1 MGGKQKWTIADEVLK
16 ESFRTLGI
24 DVLYFP
30 LFKKNA
36 IERLNDIADSYEPE
50 QDDINSSIELAG
62 EWVKI
67 YAEQIKL
74 GLSKLWVSTY
84 ADYRVSWPKDD
95 SANEAYNNVCKNF
108 GEEKADKDLAIFTKS
123 LCDDPVFVK
132 SYIDFF
138 HDGFMDAENRAHEY
152 TNLYKS
158 LIEKGKS
165 PIYAEKYTICYLDDY
180 LPVSCDLYASK
191 YEECINKGI
200 ESYKAA
206 TIAGAYED
214 CYDTHSPQDNDL
226 KEKEFIDVYIQGFE
240 YAIDN
245 DIDSPK
251 IFAEEYKKAY
261 LHSVFPDKEEP
272 PSKVKGKYDDI
283 ISKLLENK
291 V

>member
-191 YEECINKGI
+191 Y
-200 ESYKAA
+200 
-206 TIAGAYED
+206 
-214 CYDTHSPQDNDL
+214 DL
-226 KEKEFIDVYIQGFE
+226 
-240 YAIDN
+240 
-245 DIDSPK
+245 
-251 IFAEEYKKAY
+251 
-261 LHSVFPDKEEP
+261 
-272 PSKVKGKYDDI
+272 
-283 ISKLLENK
+283 
-291 V
+291 

>member
-95 SANEAYNNVCKNF
+95 SAKRTFSAMNY
-108 GEEKADKDLAIFTKS
+108 S
-123 LCDDPVFVK
+123 
-132 SYIDFF
+132 S
-138 HDGFMDAENRAHEY
+138 EY
-152 TNLYKS
+152 LV
-158 LIEKGKS
+158 
-165 PIYAEKYTICYLDDY
+165 D
-180 LPVSCDLYASK
+180 
-191 YEECINKGI
+191 
-200 ESYKAA
+200 
-206 TIAGAYED
+206 
-214 CYDTHSPQDNDL
+214 
-226 KEKEFIDVYIQGFE
+226 
-240 YAIDN
+240 
-245 DIDSPK
+245 
-251 IFAEEYKKAY
+251 KAY
-261 LHSVFPDKEEP
+261 PEGLRGRGVSSHVPHQSCHK
-272 PSKVKGKYDDI
+272 
-283 ISKLLENK
+283 
-291 V
+291 

>member
-191 YEECINKGI
+191 YEECITKGI
-200 ESYKAA
+200 DGNKAM
-206 TIAGAYED
+206 TIAEAYED
-214 CYDTHSPQDNDL
+214 YQDTHYPQDNDV
-226 KEKEFIDVYIQGFE
+226 EGKEFIDVYIQGFE
-240 YAIDN
+240 YAIVN
-245 DIDSPK
+245 GI
-251 IFAEEYKKAY
+251 
-261 LHSVFPDKEEP
+261 
-272 PSKVKGKYDDI
+272 
-283 ISKLLENK
+283 
-291 V
+291 